1 MRKSV
6 KRLVSDETL
15 ENIVVDDEYFDNMQ
29 IFSNKDEAE
38 NYMVDYIFKEYDT
51 EVIPSREDVVAC
63 IKDYGYFE
71 SVYLIEKEII

>member
-1 MRKSV
+1 MSIY
-6 KRLVSDETL
+6 
-15 ENIVVDDEYFDNMQ
+15 IVVDDEEELDNMQ

-38 NYMVDYIFKEYDT
+38 SYMLDYIFKEYDT
-51 EVIPSREDVVAC
+51 VVIPSREDVIEC

>member
-1 MRKSV
+1 MKV
-6 KRLVSDETL
+6 Y
-15 ENIVVDDEYFDNMQ
+15 IVVDDEYFDNMQ

-38 NYMVDYIFKEYDT
+38 NYMLDYIFKEYDT
-51 EVIPSREDVVAC
+51 EVIPSKKDVIEC